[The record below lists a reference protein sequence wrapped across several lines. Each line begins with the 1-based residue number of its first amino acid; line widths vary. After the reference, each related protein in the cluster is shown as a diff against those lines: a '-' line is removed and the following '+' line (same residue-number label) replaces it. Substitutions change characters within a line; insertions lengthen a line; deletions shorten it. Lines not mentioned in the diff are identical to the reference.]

1 MSLSAPRIAERVGID
16 VRRIVGYFPSDESQ
30 KIWNWIFWLKLSDF
44 IIVWFSKFSKGP
56 IPAHLERVFLD
67 KFGYDMMIL
76 FGEPMP
82 SVNTWFTANARA
94 ITKTRSAGIRNN
106 ISNSQPNVYEN
117 SSYVPL
123 KKNQTEWAF
132 NSRSAF

>member
-1 MSLSAPRIAERVGID
+1 MTEI
-16 VRRIVGYFPSDESQ
+16 VRLRSFDFL
-30 KIWNWIFWLKLSDF
+30 NFLKQF
-44 IIVWFSKFSKGP
+44 QTGP

-82 SVNTWFTANARA
+82 SVDTWFTANARA

-106 ISNSQPNVYEN
+106 ISNTIKMFY
-117 SSYVPL
+117 
-123 KKNQTEWAF
+123 
-132 NSRSAF
+132 